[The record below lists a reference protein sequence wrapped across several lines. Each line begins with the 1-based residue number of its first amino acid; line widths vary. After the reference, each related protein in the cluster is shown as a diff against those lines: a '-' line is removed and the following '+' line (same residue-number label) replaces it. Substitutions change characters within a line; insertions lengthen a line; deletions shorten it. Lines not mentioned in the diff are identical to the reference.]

1 MNNIYKLIK
10 SAILDVSTYV
20 DIGLSVDDIEECIED
35 IIIKNK
41 MAVVRPVQ
49 TMLMYEIKTLYQNDD
64 DVVILLNNIIDALD
78 IMVIDVKKEKYFEN

>member
-1 MNNIYKLIK
+1 MNDIYRLVK

-20 DIGLSVDDIEECIED
+20 DIGMNVDDIEECIEN

-64 DVVILLNNIIDALD
+64 DVLLLLEKIVNALD
-78 IMVIDVKKEKYFEN
+78 IMVVDFKKEKYFEN